1 MTEAPVLTTTTTV
14 PDLEVSPPTRRRWVD
29 LLSLGLGV
37 WAVIVYAFLF
47 LPIVFVVAHSFN
59 SGRAFLVWESFSTEP
74 YSALWRNEALKT
86 ALMNSFKIAVGSTII
101 ATVIGGFAGVALAR
115 RGGAWSKPFL
125 LIVFLI
131 LVTPEIVDAIGYLIW
146 FVRLDGPLNPQNEW
160 LVPAGLLRLWIGH
173 SVFSSA
179 VVTLIVR
186 ARLAGLDESL
196 EEAAADLGATPARA
210 FRQITLPLMAPGLLA
225 GALLAFTFS
234 LDNTIVSAFVS
245 VAGST
250 PFPVYV
256 FGSVRA
262 VLRPDIGAA
271 ATLMLALT
279 LVALGIVALVLR
291 RSGDSSSDVAATL
304 TGG

>member
-1 MTEAPVLTTTTTV
+1 MSTATV
-14 PDLEVSPPTRRRWVD
+14 STDLPPRHRHRFDVVT
-29 LLSLGLGV
+29 LGLGA
-37 WAVIVYAFLF
+37 WAVIVYVFLF

-59 SGRAFLVWESFSTEP
+59 GGRAFLVWDSFSVQP
-74 YSALWRNEALKT
+74 YQDLWENEALKT
-86 ALMNSFKIAVGSTII
+86 SIVNSFKIALGSTII

-115 RGGAWSKPFL
+115 RGGAWAKPFL

-146 FVRLDGPLNPQNEW
+146 FVRLGGPLNPQNE
-160 LVPAGLLRLWIGH
+160 LPLFDAGLLRLWIGH
-173 SVFSSA
+173 SVFSAA

-234 LDNTIVSAFVS
+234 LDNTIVSSFVS

-256 FGSVRA
+256 FGAVRA

-271 ATLMLALT
+271 ATLMLLVTLAALL
-279 LVALGIVALVLR
+279 LVGLVLR
-291 RSGDSSSDVAATL
+291 RSGDSTTDIAATL
-304 TGG
+304 GGG